1 MELDARE
8 VLRVLRE
15 KGVTTL
21 HHANSVRTACS
32 FLRKGKLLSR
42 GTLDELGLPQA
53 DQQTDALD
61 QAFGLWYDIFVDT
74 VDIHYRARTRNN
86 YGPVL
91 FELNLE
97 VFEQD
102 WLAYV
107 WVTKSNPSN
116 WTQATPY
123 EDRYFR
129 SIQELSDN
137 FVYGNFDKLF
147 VLRSAGGVLRLNQ
160 FLNRIVI
167 DRTDRTLNGVR
178 AYDQAVG
185 ALRASCVA
193 GSLNNIEI
201 TSHACQTGCRCS
213 NQYTEMSGQVF
224 EKFFKP

>member
-1 MELDARE
+1 VELDARE

-32 FLRKGKLLSR
+32 FLRQGKLLSR
-42 GTLDELGLPQA
+42 GTLDELGLPQT

-61 QAFGLWYDIFVDT
+61 QSFGLWYDIFVDT
-74 VDIHYRARTRNN
+74 VDIHYRARRRNN

-107 WVTKSNPSN
+107 WITKSNPNN
-116 WTQATPY
+116 WTDETPY
-123 EDRYFR
+123 ENRYFS
-129 SIQELSDN
+129 SIQELSEN
-137 FVYGNFDKLF
+137 FEFGNFDKLF
-147 VLRSAGGVLRLNQ
+147 VLRSAGGILRLNQ
-160 FLNRIVI
+160 FLSRIVL
-167 DRTDRTLNGVR
+167 DRTDCELNGVR

-185 ALRASCVA
+185 ALRASSVA
-193 GSLNNIEI
+193 GGLNDVEI
-201 TSHACQTGCRCS
+201 TSHSCQQNCKCS
-213 NQYTEMSGQVF
+213 EQYRNMTGQVF
-224 EKFFKP
+224 EKFYKP

>member
-32 FLRKGKLLSR
+32 FLRQGKLLSR
-42 GTLDELGLPQA
+42 GTLDELGLPQT
-53 DQQTDALD
+53 DQQTDSLD
-61 QAFGLWYDIFVDT
+61 QSFGLWYDIFVDT
-74 VDIHYRARTRNN
+74 VDIHYRARRRNN

-107 WVTKSNPSN
+107 WVTKSNPKN
-116 WTQATPY
+116 WTEETSY
-123 EDRYFR
+123 GERYFG
-129 SIQELSDN
+129 SIQELSDS
-137 FVYGNFDKLF
+137 FVYGSFDKLF
-147 VLRSAGGVLRLNQ
+147 ILRSAGGVLRLNQ
-160 FLNRIVI
+160 FLSRIVL
-167 DRTDRTLNGVR
+167 DKTDRDLNGVR
-178 AYDQAVG
+178 AYDQAIG

-193 GSLNNIEI
+193 GGLSDVEI
-201 TSHACQTGCRCS
+201 TFHACQQNCS
-213 NQYTEMSGQVF
+213 CANSYTQMTGQVF
-224 EKFFKP
+224 EKFYKP